1 MEGYLQK
8 QATHSTSV
16 RSFTTMKSI
25 QVILIII
32 AISFSVASCDD
43 DEKNIDTSK
52 AMTLK
57 DVSYGPDEYNTLDLN
72 LPAGRTK
79 KTRVVL
85 FIHGGGWRE
94 GSKEQYASIVN
105 DFVARGFATVS
116 INYRPANAEAN
127 INYIQLLEDIG
138 KSLSYVKDHA
148 DENVYDA
155 NHVTLFGH
163 SAGAHLALLYAYRN
177 NTNGQVSSVISLSAP
192 TDLEDLLKNDVFPT
206 LLYNLVGSDELSK
219 FQDASPITHAGQG
232 SVPTFIVH
240 GKSDESVPYQQS
252 ENLFEQLSQWNKF
265 SNRMELIENAGH
277 DFSEDTQEMIVQKSI
292 DYLESRN

>member
-1 MEGYLQK
+1 MAEYLQK
-8 QATHSTSV
+8 QATHSTSA

-25 QVILIII
+25 QVITILI
-32 AISFSVASCDD
+32 AIAFCTASCDE
-43 DEKNIDTSK
+43 DEKHADTSK
-52 AMTLK
+52 ALILK
-57 DVSYGPDEYNTLDLN
+57 DVSYGPDAYNTLDLN

-79 KTRVVL
+79 ETRVVL

-94 GSKEQYASIVN
+94 GSKEQYASIVG
-105 DFVARGFATVS
+105 DFAARGFATVS
-116 INYRPANAEAN
+116 INYRPANAEAS

-148 DENVYDA
+148 EENVYDG

-177 NTNGQVSSVISLSAP
+177 NSDRQVSSVISLSAP
-192 TDLEDLLKNDVFPT
+192 TDLPALLEKDVFPT
-206 LLYNLVGSDELSK
+206 LLYNLVGSDDLSK

-252 ENLFEQLSQWNKF
+252 EDLFEQLSQWNKF

-277 DFSEDTQEMIVQKSI
+277 DFNEDTQEMIVQKSI
-292 DYLESRN
+292 NYLESRN